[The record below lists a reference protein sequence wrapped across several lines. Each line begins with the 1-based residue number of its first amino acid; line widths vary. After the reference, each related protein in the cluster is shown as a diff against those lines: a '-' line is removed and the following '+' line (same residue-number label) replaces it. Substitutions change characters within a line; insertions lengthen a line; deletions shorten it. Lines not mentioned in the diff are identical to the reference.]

1 MLGGRIWNLQTMR
14 WSVVNSL
21 YAKAA
26 VMVFSGTG
34 IWFFAVSEEPKG
46 GRVGR

>member
-1 MLGGRIWNLQTMR
+1 MR

-34 IWFFAVSEEPKG
+34 IWFFAASKETLVWNKL
-46 GRVGR
+46 RVLE

>member
-1 MLGGRIWNLQTMR
+1 MR
-14 WSVVNSL
+14 WSVVNSV

-34 IWFFAVSEEPKG
+34 TIILLPQKWKTTPLRPCKILDNLTVPRE
-46 GRVGR
+46 